1 MLQRPLQRCQGEMP
15 NARQISISYYGN
27 SHGPDCGANMAAKGE
42 LQQPSCVCLCGFTDE
57 RRAHVGTLDRNLHVF
72 GETLF
77 CALYAKL
84 HVLCI

>member
-1 MLQRPLQRCQGEMP
+1 
-15 NARQISISYYGN
+15 
-27 SHGPDCGANMAAKGE
+27 MAAKGE

-84 HVLCI
+84 HVLCT